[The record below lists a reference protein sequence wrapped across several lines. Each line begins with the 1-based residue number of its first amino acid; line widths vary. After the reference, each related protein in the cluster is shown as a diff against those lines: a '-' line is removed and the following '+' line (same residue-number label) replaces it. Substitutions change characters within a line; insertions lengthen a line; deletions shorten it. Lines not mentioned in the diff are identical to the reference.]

1 MNTMIF
7 IILLLCCYN
16 VYRSLTF
23 AASQLASLILG
34 DERNQV
40 TYITS
45 YLPMSTLI
53 EWIRNGNKFSDIQ
66 CETMTVVSVTDG
78 FSVSN
83 SSFDFLYRDKKLKK
97 LCAYAFFT
105 FYVKVPVRTF
115 LRSEN
120 CHLPR
125 FDLELAHPQH
135 ATHCLMRLKQPRV
148 PITNGR
154 AIRIPQCWTTPNIDL
169 QLHSDEELESLNEFA
184 LYVISRYYPL
194 ISGEEIVLPPGS
206 TMYLRVKR
214 WWIEVIL
221 PNSEWLV

>member
-1 MNTMIF
+1 M
-7 IILLLCCYN
+7 CCYFHH
-16 VYRSLTF
+16 RSLTF

-40 TYITS
+40 TYTTS

-53 EWIRNGNKFSDIQ
+53 EWIRNENKFSDAQ
-66 CETMTVVSVTDG
+66 CETMIVVSVTDG

-83 SSFDFLYRDKKLKK
+83 SSFDYLYRDKRLAS

-105 FYVKVPVRTF
+105 FYVKVPVRVF

-154 AIRIPQCWTTPNIDL
+154 AIRIPQCWTDRSLDL

-194 ISGEEIVLPPGS
+194 ISGEEIVLPPGL

-221 PNSEWLV
+221 PNSECLV